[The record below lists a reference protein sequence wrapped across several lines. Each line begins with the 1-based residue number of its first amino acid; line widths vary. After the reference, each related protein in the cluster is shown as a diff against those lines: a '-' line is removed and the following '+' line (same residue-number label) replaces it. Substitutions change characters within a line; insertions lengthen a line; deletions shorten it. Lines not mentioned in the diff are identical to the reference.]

1 MQQALERKVRNQGWI
16 MRLLEAVADRTLGW
30 LVSCDV
36 GMSPQ
41 EAQLIFHDS
50 GSYSGKTRISQSLAR
65 IKVGKEE

>member
-1 MQQALERKVRNQGWI
+1 

-65 IKVGKEE
+65 IKVGKEK